1 MHLLVP
7 LAALLGIE
15 VEAITQRLRNTVIT
29 NVVMIGLALV
39 GVSFLVAAGFFALA
53 ARVGAIYA
61 ALILAA
67 IFLVLA
73 LAIYLSTRLAE
84 RRRRREAAE
93 KRRSTETSAFV
104 TTAALTALPALPA
117 LLKSPGGRAIAV
129 PAAALAAYL
138 LLRGNAGK
146 PEE

>member
-15 VEAITQRLRNTVIT
+15 VEAITERLRNTIVI
-29 NVVMIGLALV
+29 NVVMIGLGLAGL
-39 GVSFLVAAGFFALA
+39 GFLVAAGFFALA
-53 ARVGAIYA
+53 ELYGAIYA

-67 IFLVLA
+67 VFLVLA
-73 LAIYLSTRLAE
+73 LAVYLGARIGE
-84 RRRRREAAE
+84 GRHRREVAN

-104 TTAALTALPALPA
+104 TTAALTAVPLM
-117 LLKSPGGRAIAV
+117 LKSPLGRALAL

-138 LLRGNAGK
+138 MVRNGSDPK
-146 PEE
+146 DD

>member
-15 VEAITQRLRNTVIT
+15 VEAITERLRNTIVI
-29 NVVMIGLALV
+29 NVVMIGLGLAGL
-39 GVSFLVAAGFFALA
+39 GFLVAAGFFALA
-53 ARVGAIYA
+53 ELYGAIYA

-67 IFLVLA
+67 VFLVLA
-73 LAIYLSTRLAE
+73 LAVYLGARIGE
-84 RRRRREAAE
+84 GRHRREVAN

-104 TTAALTALPALPA
+104 TTAALTAVPLM
-117 LLKSPGGRAIAV
+117 LKSPLGRALAL

-138 LLRGNAGK
+138 MVRNGSDPK
-146 PEE
+146 DE